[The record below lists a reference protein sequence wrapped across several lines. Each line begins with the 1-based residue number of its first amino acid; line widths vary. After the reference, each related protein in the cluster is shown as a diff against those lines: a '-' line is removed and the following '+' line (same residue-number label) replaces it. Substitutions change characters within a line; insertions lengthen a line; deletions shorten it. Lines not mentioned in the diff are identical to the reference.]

1 MTAGIALYHSASS
14 TCSQKVRLLLAE
26 KRLPW
31 YSHPLDLARLEQLSD
46 RFLALNP
53 AGMVPVLVHDGAV
66 IRESTVI
73 SEYIEDRFPDRPMRP
88 ADPAGRARMRE
99 WTQRISQIATG
110 AIKIPSFN
118 VKLKARAQAFDA
130 QALALIEA
138 RMPDR
143 EAAARWLRIARGG
156 HGNSQI
162 RASLDILGRLLDQ
175 AAAALDRDRWLAG
188 TDLSLADL
196 DLAPFTHR
204 LAEIGQQAMI
214 TARPSLARWY
224 GDLASRPSFRIAMH
238 LGSPGLIAAPAPP

>member
-1 MTAGIALYHSASS
+1 MTAGVALFNRECS
-14 TCSQKVRLLLAE
+14 TAWRQVRSLQGERRLAC
-26 KRLPW
+26 
-31 YSHPLDLARLEQLSD
+31 YSHPLDRARVEKLVNRL
-46 RFLALNP
+46 LALNP

-99 WTQRISQIATG
+99 WTQRISQVATG

-224 GDLASRPSFRIAMH
+224 GDLASRPSFRIAMN
-238 LGSPGLIAAPAPP
+238 LGSSGLIAAPAPA